1 MVFMSEIPLPQP
13 MPAMVL
19 PHCTFLPHG
28 LVPLYIFEDRY
39 RRMLQSALQGGR
51 IFALAM
57 RRGEEEDGGEISP
70 VGTAGMIRACVRNPD
85 GTSHLL
91 LQGLRRVRFL
101 RWHEDAGFPLA
112 DAEQL
117 VTEVADPAAC
127 RERAERLVRLACAL
141 ADTHG
146 TLCQQL
152 REHLS
157 GLSDPE
163 PVADIIAYNFIR
175 CPEQL
180 QRIVEEPLLDRRL
193 EHVDQALGAIG
204 S

>member
-1 MVFMSEIPLPQP
+1 MPPQL
-13 MPAMVL
+13 PAMVI

-28 LVPLYIFEDRY
+28 LLPLYIFEEKYREMLRRALAGDR
-39 RRMLQSALQGGR
+39 M
-51 IFALAM
+51 FALAM
-57 RRGEEEDGGEISP
+57 RLDDEEDGEVSP

-91 LQGLRRVRFL
+91 LQGIQRVRFD
-101 RWHEDAGFPLA
+101 RWHEDSPFPQA
-112 DAEQL
+112 DVSALE
-117 VTEVADPAAC
+117 TEVRDLNAC
-127 RERAERLVRLACAL
+127 RELAAKLVKQACKL

-157 GLSDPE
+157 TLDDPE

-175 CPEQL
+175 CPEKL
-180 QRIVEEPLLDRRL
+180 QRIVEQPVLDARL
-193 EHVDQALGAIG
+193 EQIDGVLCAIG